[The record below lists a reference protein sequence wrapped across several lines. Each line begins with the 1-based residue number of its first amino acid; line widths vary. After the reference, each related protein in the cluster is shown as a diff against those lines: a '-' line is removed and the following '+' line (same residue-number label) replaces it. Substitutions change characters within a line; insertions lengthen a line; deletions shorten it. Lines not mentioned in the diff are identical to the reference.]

1 MMFPNPPTHW
11 RTLRILHFSNISAN
25 IIHMIEVACL
35 TCKKRLIRS
44 PSKVEPRN
52 FCSSECYAFTRNK
65 ELEEKGSK
73 TRYTHGHRK
82 NPKSHYRALARLL
95 ENDGHKLWKG
105 DSVSYRGLHQWVRRK
120 KGKPSGCVNCHSIV
134 ACNES
139 SKLFGDF
146 QPRLVIFVLS
156 SP

>member
-1 MMFPNPPTHW
+1 
-11 RTLRILHFSNISAN
+11 
-25 IIHMIEVACL
+25 MIEVACL

-120 KGKPSGCVNCHSIV
+120 KGKPSGCVRCGRRSHKPKVIQWANIDGKYHRMLEDFVSLCASCHKNHDLALKSTRGAPI
-134 ACNES
+134 AI
-139 SKLFGDF
+139 
-146 QPRLVIFVLS
+146 R
-156 SP
+156 